1 MKKFLLVFG
10 FSLLAVAIPYYRQV
24 FAVDGCCKERPSLTS
39 EWRRNGMSFPECEKL
54 NRSRD
59 GDNVLDQRGLV
70 WWDVRC

>member
-1 MKKFLLVFG
+1 MKKFLLTFG
-10 FSLLAVAIPYYRQV
+10 SLLLELAIPYSNQI

-39 EWRRNGMSFPECEKL
+39 EWRPNGMSFRDCENS
-54 NRSRD
+54 NRNKD